1 MCFFS
6 YYNTIVHNF
15 DTFNSYFR
23 QKYAV
28 HHAPFYA
35 YPDHFGGEDRQF
47 PQKKKIPAYS
57 LGWYLLMI
65 LLYSDVLFTCL
76 VLLARLCDGTISSQQ
91 KRYPLG

>member
-15 DTFNSYFR
+15 DRFNSYFR

-47 PQKKKIPAYS
+47 PQKKEDTGLLLRLVSPYDS
-57 LGWYLLMI
+57 LVFGCPVYLL
-65 LLYSDVLFTCL
+65 ST
-76 VLLARLCDGTISSQQ
+76 
-91 KRYPLG
+91 LGPSL